1 MDDELYE
8 QLQQLEEYPNITQL
22 EILQKEIRFIMENE
36 YMPPLDWFDE
46 RIDKI
51 YQYNNLNWEE
61 LHQKYINKDSYM
73 HTTSFRIKE
82 MLDKIIN
89 EWSGNSQFNLQIYH
103 LAIDCVYYIWKHY
116 EANYVKYANGDSMDS
131 DDECKGSDC
140 NNNYVKDSVANFNN
154 SVDFD
159 DCVNDSNYN
168 CVDNCDHCADNCAN
182 DCANDCIN
190 NCVNDS
196 NYDCD
201 YNAMINIIE
210 RMNKLL

>member
-116 EANYVKYANGDSMDS
+116 ETNYVKYTNEMDS
-131 DDECKGSDC
+131 DDECK
-140 NNNYVKDSVANFNN
+140 DSVSNFNN

-159 DCVNDSNYN
+159 DCVNDSNY
-168 CVDNCDHCADNCAN
+168 
-182 DCANDCIN
+182 
-190 NCVNDS
+190 
-196 NYDCD
+196 DCD
-201 YNAMINIIE
+201 YDAMINIIE

>member
-159 DCVNDSNYN
+159 DCVNDSNYD
-168 CVDNCDHCADNCAN
+168 CVDNCDHCADDCAN

>member
-103 LAIDCVYYIWKHY
+103 LAIDCVFYIWKHY

-131 DDECKGSDC
+131 DDE
-140 NNNYVKDSVANFNN
+140 YKDSVTNFNN

-159 DCVNDSNYN
+159 DCVNDSNYD
-168 CVDNCDHCADNCAN
+168 CVDNCDHCADDCAN
-182 DCANDCIN
+182 DCANDRAN
-190 NCVNDS
+190 NCVNDN